1 MSVSVLIISHDEIGK
16 ALLNTVKQTF
26 GSELPLSTATVE
38 LHAHTDPEILIP
50 KLKNV
55 VKALD
60 QGDGVLILTD
70 LFGSTPSNVA
80 QQIQD
85 CQRIRIVSGLN
96 LPMLIRVMNY
106 PKLDLA
112 QLVEKARTGG
122 QYGIIECEQ
131 HEQENEE

>member
-1 MSVSVLIISHDEIGK
+1 MSVSVLIISHDEIGS

-26 GSELPLSTATVE
+26 GSELPLATATVE
-38 LHAHTDPEILIP
+38 LQANADPEELIP

-55 VKALD
+55 VTALD

-80 QQIQD
+80 QKIQN
-85 CQRIRIVSGLN
+85 CQSIRMVSGLN

-106 PKLDLA
+106 PRLNLA

-122 QYGIIECEQ
+122 QCGIIECDKQ
-131 HEQENEE
+131 

>member
-1 MSVSVLIISHDEIGK
+1 MSVSILIISHNEIAS

-26 GSELPLSTATVE
+26 GSELPLPIATVE
-38 LHAHTDPEILIP
+38 LQADTDPEELIP
-50 KLKNV
+50 KLKNA

-80 QQIQD
+80 QKVQD
-85 CQRIRIVSGLN
+85 CKSIRIVSGLN

-106 PKLDLA
+106 PSLDLA
-112 QLVEKARTGG
+112 NLTEKARTGG
-122 QYGIIECEQ
+122 QCGIMECERS
-131 HEQENEE
+131 EEP

>member
-1 MSVSVLIISHDEIGK
+1 MSVSILIISHDDIGT

-26 GSELPLSTATVE
+26 VSELPLPAATIE
-38 LHAHTDPEILIP
+38 LHADSDPAVLTP
-50 KLKNV
+50 KLKTV

-80 QQIQD
+80 QEIQK
-85 CQRIRIVSGLN
+85 CSHVRVISGLN

-106 PKLDLA
+106 PDLS
-112 QLVEKARTGG
+112 LEELSEKARTGG
-122 QYGIIECEQ
+122 QCGIMEYESQ
-131 HEQENEE
+131 D

>member
-1 MSVSVLIISHDEIGK
+1 MSVSILIISHDEIGS

-26 GSELPLSTATVE
+26 GSELPLATATVE
-38 LHAHTDPEILIP
+38 LQANANPEELIP

-55 VKALD
+55 VQALD

-80 QQIQD
+80 QKIQN
-85 CQRIRIVSGLN
+85 CQSIRMVSGLN

-106 PKLDLA
+106 PRLNLA

-122 QYGIIECEQ
+122 QCGIIECEQ
-131 HEQENEE
+131 

>member
-1 MSVSVLIISHDEIGK
+1 MSVSILIISHNEIGS

-26 GSELPLSTATVE
+26 GSELPLPTATVE
-38 LHAHTDPEILIP
+38 LKADADPEDLIP

-80 QQIQD
+80 QKIQD
-85 CQRIRIVSGLN
+85 CKNIRIVSGLN

-106 PKLDLA
+106 A
-112 QLVEKARTGG
+112 QLNLTELVEKARTGG
-122 QYGIIECEQ
+122 QCGIIECEQ
-131 HEQENEE
+131 KKED